1 MKITENSQI
10 ILKLSKVQSKAIIAL
25 AKADAKSIKLII
37 ATLLNQGIYW
47 EWCEHDMN
55 NEPANGFPDEWKEIN
70 EELQQELKLL
80 KDQYHKKI
88 DSDINQ
94 ELKSYG

>member
-1 MKITENSQI
+1 MKQDEI
-10 ILKLSKVQSKAIIAL
+10 ILKLSKIQSKAIIAL

-55 NEPANGFPDEWKEIN
+55 NEPANGWPDEWKEIN
-70 EELQQELKLL
+70 KELEQELKLL
-80 KDQYHKKI
+80 KDQYHNKI
-88 DSDINQ
+88 DSDIKQ
-94 ELKSYG
+94 ELKNYG

>member
-55 NEPANGFPDEWKEIN
+55 NEPANGWPDEWKEIN
-70 EELQQELKLL
+70 EELEQELKLL
-80 KDQYHKKI
+80 KDQYHNKI
-88 DSDINQ
+88 DSEINQ
-94 ELKSYG
+94 ELKTYG